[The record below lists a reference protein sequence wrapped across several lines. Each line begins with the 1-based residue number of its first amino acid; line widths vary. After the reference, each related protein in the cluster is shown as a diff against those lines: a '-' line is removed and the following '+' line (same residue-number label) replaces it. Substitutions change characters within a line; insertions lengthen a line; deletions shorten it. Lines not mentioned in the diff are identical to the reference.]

1 MLRSKGAGLR
11 ADLLFQCGLGPEL
24 DSQWGICG
32 RAAARGARSSRRIG
46 GLHAKRLGAGP
57 RREVVAAPTQLAPP
71 PFADTAQT
79 ADVYQ
84 EEARRIVA
92 ATPVVR
98 WVQPSRHE
106 AISVAGSELVLA
118 TRAEVERVDASPA

>member
-1 MLRSKGAGLR
+1 MGHGPPAGSV
-11 ADLLFQCGLGPEL
+11 AYTPNGWAP
-24 DSQWGICG
+24 I
-32 RAAARGARSSRRIG
+32 
-46 GLHAKRLGAGP
+46 
-57 RREVVAAPTQLAPP
+57 EVVAAPTQLAPP
-71 PFADTAQT
+71 PLADTAQT
-79 ADVYQ
+79 AAVYQ